1 MPRKG
6 IAIVR
11 LNQFVCHDFYF
22 PSIPSCLIAQ
32 GTDLS
37 GYSREAWAI
46 AGEAKAISSRKF
58 MYRNIFLIQGARLA
72 QDAQQMIDFYTGKNR
87 GELSL
92 G

>member
-1 MPRKG
+1 
-6 IAIVR
+6 
-11 LNQFVCHDFYF
+11 
-22 PSIPSCLIAQ
+22 
-32 GTDLS
+32 
-37 GYSREAWAI
+37 
-46 AGEAKAISSRKF
+46 